1 MNNKNGF
8 TLVELM
14 VVIAIVGI
22 MSATA
27 IPLYR
32 TYQQRAYGSQ
42 ASLMM
47 KQLLDAQILY
57 YLDKNSFYP
66 EAGGAIEIYEN
77 DSQNKEEIVNLAG
90 ALNVTIPVGN
100 HLNYNIVTDN
110 SQEGSEEC
118 TIIISAAFPL
128 FKNGAR
134 QLIGEVKSNGN
145 VYTFSGG

>member
-1 MNNKNGF
+1 MMNKKDGF

-14 VVIAIVGI
+14 VVIAILGI

-27 IPLYR
+27 IPLFR

-57 YLDKNSFYP
+57 YLEENKFYP
-66 EAGGAIEIYEN
+66 KAGGTVEVFEN
-77 DSQNKEEIVNLAG
+77 DSQNSETILTLAG

-100 HLNYNIVTDN
+100 HLDYIIATENI
-110 SQEGSEEC
+110 EGDEAC
-118 TIIISAAFPL
+118 RIVISADFPL

-134 QLIGEVKSNGN
+134 QLIGEVKRDGN
-145 VYTFSGG
+145 VYTFAGG